1 MAWAAWGEG
10 SEIEIATFSNIFQ
23 ENTPPRVKSTGGRDV
38 YPAMTPISFQSGDS
52 PRFTFMPSAIQ
63 TDDADADAKPTLL
76 SLFESEET
84 PLLRYAFSLTGR
96 RAIAEEIVQEVF
108 LQLHAN
114 WEGVENPRAWLF
126 RSVRNRSYNH
136 HRDGRR
142 EVAGDAATMAEAVSE
157 DDTPEEVLQ
166 RLEAA
171 GFLRLLL
178 AELEEADRRLVQ
190 LKYFEDLRYR
200 EIAERTEMSIGN
212 VGYRLHH
219 ILKQLADKLRHLGI
233 DGIS

>member
-1 MAWAAWGEG
+1 
-10 SEIEIATFSNIFQ
+10 
-23 ENTPPRVKSTGGRDV
+23 
-38 YPAMTPISFQSGDS
+38 MTPERQQPDS
-52 PRFTFMPSAIQ
+52 AASLRFMPSPTQ
-63 TDDADADAKPTLL
+63 NENSVGTAKPDLIA
-76 SLFESEET
+76 LFESEET

-136 HRDGRR
+136 QRDGRR
-142 EVAGDAATMAEAVSE
+142 EVGGDEKSVAAASSE
-157 DDTPEEVLQ
+157 DDTPEELLQ
-166 RLEAA
+166 RMEAA

-190 LKYFEDLRYR
+190 LKYFENLRYR

>member
-1 MAWAAWGEG
+1 MP
-10 SEIEIATFSNIFQ
+10 IEERSIL
-23 ENTPPRVKSTGGRDV
+23 
-38 YPAMTPISFQSGDS
+38 PAMTPHPAQPDPSESL
-52 PRFTFMPSAIQ
+52 RFMPPPSQNQA
-63 TDDADADAKPTLL
+63 AGAGAKPDLV
-76 SLFESEET
+76 SLFESEES

-96 RAIAEEIVQEVF
+96 RAIAEEIVQETF

-126 RSVRNRSYNH
+126 RSVRNRASNH

-142 EVAGDAATMAEAVSE
+142 EVGGDEATMAGAASE
-157 DDTPEEVLQ
+157 DDTPEELLQ
-166 RLEAA
+166 RMEAA

-190 LKYFEDLRYR
+190 LKYFENLRYR

-233 DGIS
+233 DGI

>member
-1 MAWAAWGEG
+1 
-10 SEIEIATFSNIFQ
+10 
-23 ENTPPRVKSTGGRDV
+23 
-38 YPAMTPISFQSGDS
+38 
-52 PRFTFMPSAIQ
+52 
-63 TDDADADAKPTLL
+63 
-76 SLFESEET
+76 
-84 PLLRYAFSLTGR
+84 
-96 RAIAEEIVQEVF
+96 
-108 LQLHAN
+108 
-114 WEGVENPRAWLF
+114 
-126 RSVRNRSYNH
+126 
-136 HRDGRR
+136 
-142 EVAGDAATMAEAVSE
+142 MAEAASE

-166 RLEAA
+166 RLEAT

>member
-1 MAWAAWGEG
+1 MSSPSQIDAA
-10 SEIEIATFSNIFQ
+10 A
-23 ENTPPRVKSTGGRDV
+23 
-38 YPAMTPISFQSGDS
+38 ADS
-52 PRFTFMPSAIQ
+52 
-63 TDDADADAKPTLL
+63 KPTLL
-76 SLFESEET
+76 ALFESEET

-96 RAIAEEIVQEVF
+96 RVIAEEIVQEVF
-108 LQLHAN
+108 LQLHTN

-126 RSVRNRSYNH
+126 RSVRNRAYNH

-142 EVAGDAATMAEAVSE
+142 EVASDETVAAAASE
-157 DDTPEEVLQ
+157 DDTPGEVLQ

-190 LKYFEDLRYR
+190 LKYFENLRYR

>member
-1 MAWAAWGEG
+1 MNPLPHPE
-10 SEIEIATFSNIFQ
+10 SHQ
-23 ENTPPRVKSTGGRDV
+23 VLP
-38 YPAMTPISFQSGDS
+38 
-52 PRFTFMPSAIQ
+52 FMPSPTQNENAGISV
-63 TDDADADAKPTLL
+63 KPDLL
-76 SLFESEET
+76 ALFESEET

-126 RSVRNRSYNH
+126 RSVRNRACNH

-142 EVAGDAATMAEAVSE
+142 EVGGDEVAMATAASE

-200 EIAERTEMSIGN
+200 DIAERTEMSIGN